1 MPDNAV
7 TPVLIERASEQLR
20 QEREIFDQRKLHEA
34 RWFYLRLVMGYSSVV
49 LLTAVMLIA
58 SYILINSSQFGT
70 AVVTSAG
77 GALFVDVLGLLVGV
91 WKIALN
97 PTFITKL
104 TPETYVNL
112 PDIQDVMRATDEEA
126 TPTSVQG

>member
-1 MPDNAV
+1 MPNNVV

-49 LLTAVMLIA
+49 LMTAVMLIA
-58 SYILINSSQFGT
+58 AYILINSSQFSA

-77 GALFVDVLGLLVGV
+77 AALFVDVLGLLIGV

-97 PTFITKL
+97 PTFISKL
-104 TPETYVNL
+104 TPETHVNL
-112 PDIQDVMRATDEEA
+112 PDIQDVMRPKEEEI
-126 TPTSVQG
+126 TSTSAQS